1 MSPNPKLVRCE
12 LFHHFSR
19 LLSQRQSDIQSGSAA
34 WRSARKAPKI
44 HPSTV
49 ICELGVTLVRRVTFT
64 NSQLLLLHFRG
75 DLLHLSLFSVKHIL
89 FQSWMSGRD
98 VVRRPT
104 HLLVRPSV
112 YEGKPIIKTSWCKE
126 RAASTAHVKWR
137 IN

>member
-1 MSPNPKLVRCE
+1 MNLVH
-12 LFHHFSR
+12 LSHHFSR
-19 LLSQRQSDIQSGSAA
+19 LLPQRQSDVHSGSAA

-49 ICELGVTLVRRVTFT
+49 VCELGVTLVRRVTFT

-75 DLLHLSLFSVKHIL
+75 DLLQLSLFSVKHIL
-89 FQSWMSGRD
+89 FHSWMSGRD
-98 VVRRPT
+98 VVGRPT

-112 YEGKPIIKTSWCKE
+112 YEGNHKG
-126 RAASTAHVKWR
+126 RGASTAHVKWR